1 MRWYCPECDFGT
13 DRKSAMEDHEKTKKH
28 MTNMMNAEKRRKAEK
43 LLEEMKKEAILK
55 QKQHFEELRQAQAR
69 GQIPVPQ
76 LPGLESQ
83 VRQPSR
89 QASRQASLGAS
100 ASMEASMEDLEEK
113 EQTREPSYL
122 TAGAVISAPA
132 ELTSQAEVPSVPSV
146 SSYRNIVLF
155 GVGLIILA
163 YITD

>member
-1 MRWYCPECDFGT
+1 MIN
-13 DRKSAMEDHEKTKKH
+13 K
-28 MTNMMNAEKRRKAEK
+28 EKRLKAEK
-43 LLEEMKKEAILK
+43 LLEEMQAKAILEK
-55 QKQHFEELRQAQAR
+55 KKHFEDLRRAQAR

-76 LPGLESQ
+76 LPGLVGESQ
-83 VRQPSR
+83 VPSRQPSR
-89 QASRQASLGAS
+89 QTQLGAS

>member
-1 MRWYCPECDFGT
+1 
-13 DRKSAMEDHEKTKKH
+13 MEDHEKTKKH

-43 LLEEMKKEAILK
+43 LLEEMKKDAILK

-69 GQIPVPQ
+69 GEIPVPQ
-76 LPGLESQ
+76 LPGLES
-83 VRQPSR
+83 RQPSR
-89 QASRQASLGAS
+89 QPSRQASLGAS

>member
-13 DRKSAMEDHEKTKKH
+13 DRKSAMEDHENTKKH

-69 GQIPVPQ
+69 GEIPVPQ
-76 LPGLESQ
+76 LPGLES
-83 VRQPSR
+83 RQP
-89 QASRQASLGAS
+89 SRQASLGAS